1 MIPACPSEVDAI
13 NHFSCQK
20 TTLANLFQRTV
31 TKKVLD
37 RSPT

>member
-1 MIPACPSEVDAI
+1 MTATYPSEVDAI

-20 TTLANLFQRTV
+20 TALANLFWRTV

>member
-1 MIPACPSEVDAI
+1 MTATCPSEVDAI
-13 NHFSCQK
+13 NHFSRQK
-20 TTLANLFQRTV
+20 TTLANLFRRTV